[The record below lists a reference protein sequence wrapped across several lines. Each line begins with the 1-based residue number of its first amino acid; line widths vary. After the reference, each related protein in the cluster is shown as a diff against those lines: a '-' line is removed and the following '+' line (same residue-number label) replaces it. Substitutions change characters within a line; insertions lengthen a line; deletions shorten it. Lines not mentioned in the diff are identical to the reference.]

1 MRLSRVGLRLMAR
14 KRDSGPAL
22 LVSRESELEEIKGW
36 YRNALANSRP
46 PKDLKWEPV
55 KIGPTW
61 QWDEKTGWLL
71 PELTIG
77 WDVLAWAGLWLDG
90 DDGLPWK
97 FTLE

>member
-1 MRLSRVGLRLMAR
+1 MRLSLVWLRLMAR

-22 LVSRESELEEIKGW
+22 VISRESELEEIKDW
-36 YRNALANSRP
+36 YRAQLANSRP

-61 QWDEKTGWLL
+61 QWNEKDGWPL

-77 WDVLAWAGLWLDG
+77 WDVLAWSGLWL
-90 DDGLPWK
+90 
-97 FTLE
+97 